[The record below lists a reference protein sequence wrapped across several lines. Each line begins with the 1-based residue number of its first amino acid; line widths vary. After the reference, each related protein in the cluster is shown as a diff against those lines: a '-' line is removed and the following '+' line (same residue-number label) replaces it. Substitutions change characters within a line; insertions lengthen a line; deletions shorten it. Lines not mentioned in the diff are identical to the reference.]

1 MEQILQ
7 ILTALTQNNNI
18 NLQAFGLAQQTVTVQ
33 PAQPVQT
40 LEVVQAKINLVIR
53 LNDIPAVH
61 NIIDIEPHMTTV
73 NELGALT
80 NMEGTIGVPLTT
92 EQLTVIGKKIDDII
106 NDLEA
111 ELMTKLTDKL
121 NALGLGAL
129 TGLISGLNR

>member
-40 LEVVQAKINLVIR
+40 FEVIQAKVNLIIK

-61 NIIDIEPHMTTV
+61 NIIDIEPVMTTV

-80 NMEGTIGVPLTT
+80 NMEETVGVPLTT
-92 EQLTVIGKKIDDII
+92 EQLNAIGKKIDDII
-106 NDLEA
+106 NGLEA

-129 TGLISGLNR
+129 TGLIPGLNR

>member
-1 MEQILQ
+1 MEQIMQ

-18 NLQAFGLAQQTVTVQ
+18 NLQAFGLAQQTVTAQ
-33 PAQPVQT
+33 PAQT
-40 LEVVQAKINLVIR
+40 LEVVQAKINLVIK

-61 NIIDIEPHMTTV
+61 NIINIEQHMTTV

-111 ELMTKLTDKL
+111 ELMGKLTDKL
-121 NALGLGAL
+121 NTLGLGAL
-129 TGLISGLNR
+129 TGFIPGLNR

>member
-7 ILTALTQNNNI
+7 ILTALNQNNNI